1 MNVLVLGASG
11 MIGST
16 MLRVLAGKPEWR
28 VMGAVRGKDAPRS
41 LSGATLIA
49 GVDLADP
56 DQLSHLMF
64 EAKPQVIINC
74 AGLTKH
80 LPGGNDPLPAMVM
93 NSMLPHR
100 LVRLCA
106 LAGARLIHVSTDCVF
121 SGKGGNY
128 REEDVPD
135 AADVYGRT
143 KQLGEVIGPNVI
155 TLRTSTIGHELSTR
169 FGLLEWFLAQQRCR
183 GYRRA
188 VFSGLSTLEFA
199 RVVREFVIPNTEL
212 TGLYH
217 VGGEAIDKLSLLR
230 LIARIYGLQTEIIPD
245 DEVEVDRSL
254 NSNRFRTET
263 GYRAPGWTSLVEG
276 MYQDWKRQR
285 ERDV

>member
-16 MLRVLAGKPEWR
+16 MLRVLSEKPEWQ
-28 VMGAVRGKDAPRS
+28 VVGTIRGKDSLKP
-41 LSGATLIA
+41 LSGAALIS
-49 GVDLADP
+49 GVDLADL
-56 DQLSHLMF
+56 DQVSHLIS
-64 EAKPQVIINC
+64 EAKPEVVVNC

-80 LPGGNDPLPAMVM
+80 LPGGSDPLPAMVM

-100 LVRLCA
+100 LSRLCA
-106 LAGARLIHVSTDCVF
+106 LAGARLVHVSTDCVF

-128 REEDVPD
+128 REEDITD
-135 AADVYGRT
+135 ATDVYGRT
-143 KQLGEVIGPNVI
+143 KQLGEVMGPNVI

-169 FGLLEWFLAQQRCR
+169 FGLLEWFLAQKRCR

-212 TGLYH
+212 SGLYH
-217 VGGEAIDKLSLLR
+217 VGGDAIDKLSLLQ
-230 LIARIYGLQTEIIPD
+230 LIASIYGLQAEIIPD
-245 DEVEVDRSL
+245 DEVVIDRSL
-254 NSNRFRTET
+254 NSDRFNTVT
-263 GYRAPGWTSLVEG
+263 KYRAPDWTSLVEG
-276 MYQDWKRQR
+276 MYKDRKG
-285 ERDV
+285 

>member
-16 MLRVLAGKPEWR
+16 MLRVLAGKPGWR
-28 VMGAVRGKDAPRS
+28 VMGAIRGKDSPS
-41 LSGATLIA
+41 GLSGAALIS

-56 DQLSHLMF
+56 DQVSHLMF
-64 EAKPQVIINC
+64 EAKPQVIVNC

-93 NSMLPHR
+93 NSVLPHR
-100 LVRLCA
+100 LSRLCA
-106 LAGARLIHVSTDCVF
+106 LAGARLVHVSTDCVF
-121 SGKGGNY
+121 SGRGGNY
-128 REEDVPD
+128 GEEDAPD
-135 AADVYGRT
+135 ATDVYGRT
-143 KQLGEVIGPNVI
+143 KQLGEVIGPNAI

-169 FGLLEWFLAQQRCR
+169 FGLLEWFLAQEKCR

-199 RVVREFVIPNTEL
+199 RVVRDFVIPNADL

-217 VGGEAIDKLSLLR
+217 VGGEPIDKLSLLR
-230 LIARIYGLQTEIIPD
+230 LIARIYGRQTEIIPD
-245 DEVEVDRSL
+245 DAVEIDRSL
-254 NSNRFRTET
+254 NSGRFRAAT
-263 GYRAPGWTSLVEG
+263 GYRAPDWTSLVEG
-276 MYQDWKRQR
+276 MYQDRKRQR